1 MKIQAMETGMKK
13 YSFSM
18 TKKEIVEFSVRVALV
33 EMCSLFAI
41 VLFAVAI
48 VLAIRILFSFSLK
61 PVIEFAKWV
70 MEVLAIPWLGII
82 LAAFILGLIIAVLY
96 QNYDL
101 NKKNLYGKTRTMW
114 LEDDLLK
121 VNDGDVYREI
131 PFHNICVVI
140 KNKKLIAIGVYQ
152 AERRLLWY
160 SIPLRVFSD
169 GQEIFE
175 LLKNIRSS
183 GVPSWKKDYNKNL
196 LGRRFGFGFGKS
208 YVQNDYTM
216 SVEDE
221 EDAGESSLYKFSYWI
236 DEERWKRALIDTK
249 GIIRS
254 GVLGSYKK
262 NKIILAVFAIDFSIF
277 ICGCIF
283 KINYWIIFLIFI
295 TLIFLLNLASNNMV
309 NPEKVIRSQ
318 WKEGLMQNE
327 DYGKWK
333 VSLSETGVTCD
344 KPNLGRTRMSWRKF
358 LCMVETNTA
367 FYLFLT
373 DKKHFVMILKE
384 CIGSREQVA
393 ALKQLC
399 AEKSIAVTM
408 SIKVKYV
415 PYWVFTLL
423 LAVLI
428 FICLFLLACGII

>member
-18 TKKEIVEFSVRVALV
+18 TKKGIVEFSVMAALV

-48 VLAIRILFSFSLK
+48 VLVIRILFSFSLY

-70 MEVLAIPWLGII
+70 MEVLAIPWLGIF
-82 LAAFILGLIIAVLY
+82 LAVFILELIIAVLY
-96 QNYDL
+96 QSYAL

-121 VNDGDVYREI
+121 VNDVDVYREI
-131 PFHNICVVI
+131 PFRNICVII
-140 KNKKLIAIGVYQ
+140 KNKKLITIGVYQ
-152 AERRLLWY
+152 AQKRLSWY
-160 SIPLRVFSD
+160 SIPLRMFSNV
-169 GQEIFE
+169 QEMDEF
-175 LLKNIRSS
+175 LKMVRHSEAPHLF
-183 GVPSWKKDYNKNL
+183 G
-196 LGRRFGFGFGKS
+196 GRMGFGFKKS
-208 YVQNDYTM
+208 FVQNDYTM
-216 SVEDE
+216 SVDDE
-221 EDAGESSLYKFSYWI
+221 EDAGEGSLFKFSFWI
-236 DEERWKRALIDTK
+236 DEERWKRVLIDTK

-254 GVLGSYKK
+254 GVLGRYKK
-262 NKIILAVFAIDFSIF
+262 NRIILAVFAIDFAIF

-295 TLIFLLNLASNNMV
+295 SLIFLLNLASNNMV
-309 NPEKVIRSQ
+309 NPEKVIKSQ
-318 WKEGLMQNE
+318 WKEGLMQDA

-344 KPNLGRTRMSWRKF
+344 KPKLGRTRMSWKKF

-373 DKKHFVMILKE
+373 DKKHFVTILKE
-384 CIGSREQVA
+384 CIGSHEQME
-393 ALKQLC
+393 ALKRLC
-399 AEKSIAVTM
+399 EEKSIAVIM